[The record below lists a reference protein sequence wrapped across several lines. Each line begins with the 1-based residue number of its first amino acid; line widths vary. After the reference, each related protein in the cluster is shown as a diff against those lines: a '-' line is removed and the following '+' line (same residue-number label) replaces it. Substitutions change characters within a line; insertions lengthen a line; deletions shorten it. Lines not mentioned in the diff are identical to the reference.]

1 MNRTVPDLKAFY
13 LLPQLSDEFDVC
25 IFVDGWLVDNIL
37 GSVGVPDEK
46 YYMKDTR
53 LDRSN

>member
-46 YYMKDTR
+46 YYMKERKIQD
-53 LDRSN
+53 